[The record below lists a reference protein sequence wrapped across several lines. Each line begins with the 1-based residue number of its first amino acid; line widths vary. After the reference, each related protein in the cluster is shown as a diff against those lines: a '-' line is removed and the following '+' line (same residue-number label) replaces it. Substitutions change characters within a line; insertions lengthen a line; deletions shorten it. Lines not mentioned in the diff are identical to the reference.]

1 MDLAPLCSRHLRKHA
16 LMLSQGSKGPHLRTP
31 RADCIIEVIHWLEGK
46 SFLAAKQ
53 FPFLSDCP
61 CPRCSCPPSSKLPSC
76 LFLSPFSGSWPSRK
90 EEEEEAAAT
99 TTITEAGLVP
109 KLPSVSEG
117 IRRMEGRKPLFGR
130 WTAIVLAIQV
140 KAAIHFTTGPCLFEG
155 RFDCSNV

>member
-1 MDLAPLCSRHLRKHA
+1 
-16 LMLSQGSKGPHLRTP
+16 MLSQGSKGPHLRAP
-31 RADCIIEVIHWLEGK
+31 RAACIIEVIHRFEGK
-46 SFLAAKQ
+46 SFLATKQ
-53 FPFLSDCP
+53 FLFFPDCP

-90 EEEEEAAAT
+90 EEEEEAAVA
-99 TTITEAGLVP
+99 TTITAAGPVP

-130 WTAIVLAIQV
+130 WTAFAPPIQV
-140 KAAIHFTTGPCLFEG
+140 KAAIQFTTGPCLFEG